1 MRNRIIAGLFTTAV
15 LIFAGPVA
23 ATEIDNI
30 SHSSRIEE
38 IQKMI
43 QRSRERQGV
52 VQTTQEA
59 ESESTP
65 APESAE
71 KPTSDTLRPI
81 VAVEP
86 QIKVVPESTTVFEP
100 NKPKTVFQPNTVFAP
115 VNPAT
120 TPAPAKVTIPATEPR
135 TRAQSRGVPQR
146 AQQVAVRHANRYR
159 HQSASDEPP
168 VTQKE
173 PSREVQVSHK
183 PFMLFA
189 ADLAWDRVDE
199 SSDKSIRNP
208 YSLGA
213 RLENGV
219 ITPLAAIRV
228 YAPDKLP
235 EALAI
240 LAGEKEYT

>member
-23 ATEIDNI
+23 AEEYIP
-30 SHSSRIEE
+30 SYRSSITADVEE
-38 IQKMI
+38 IQTMI
-43 QRSRERQGV
+43 QRSQKRQGSV
-52 VQTTQEA
+52 SAQEVKEPIAPASSQTVELETGI
-59 ESESTP
+59 S
-65 APESAE
+65 
-71 KPTSDTLRPI
+71 PI
-81 VAVEP
+81 
-86 QIKVVPESTTVFEP
+86 S
-100 NKPKTVFQPNTVFAP
+100 PNTAP
-115 VNPAT
+115 NSTSTAGPVH
-120 TPAPAKVTIPATEPR
+120 TPKSAQAQAPAKVTIPATEPR
-135 TRAQSRGVPQR
+135 VVPQR
-146 AQQVAVRHANRYR
+146 AQQVAVRHANRHR
-159 HQSASDEPP
+159 HQSAKDEPP

>member
-23 ATEIDNI
+23 AEEYIP
-30 SHSSRIEE
+30 SYRSSITADVEE
-38 IQKMI
+38 IQTMI
-43 QRSRERQGV
+43 QRSQKRQGSV
-52 VQTTQEA
+52 SAQEVKEPIAPASSQTVELETGI
-59 ESESTP
+59 S
-65 APESAE
+65 
-71 KPTSDTLRPI
+71 PI
-81 VAVEP
+81 
-86 QIKVVPESTTVFEP
+86 S
-100 NKPKTVFQPNTVFAP
+100 PNTAP
-115 VNPAT
+115 NSTSTAGPVH
-120 TPAPAKVTIPATEPR
+120 TPKSAQAQAPAKVTIPATEPR
-135 TRAQSRGVPQR
+135 VVPQR

>member
-1 MRNRIIAGLFTTAV
+1 
-15 LIFAGPVA
+15 
-23 ATEIDNI
+23 
-30 SHSSRIEE
+30 
-38 IQKMI
+38 MI
-43 QRSRERQGV
+43 QRSRERQGYV
-52 VQTTQEA
+52 SAQEVKEPIAPASSQTVELETGI
-59 ESESTP
+59 S
-65 APESAE
+65 
-71 KPTSDTLRPI
+71 PI
-81 VAVEP
+81 
-86 QIKVVPESTTVFEP
+86 S
-100 NKPKTVFQPNTVFAP
+100 PNTAP
-115 VNPAT
+115 NSTSTAGPVH
-120 TPAPAKVTIPATEPR
+120 TPKSAQAQAPAKVTIPATD
-135 TRAQSRGVPQR
+135 RAQTTVVPQR
-146 AQQVAVRHANRYR
+146 AQQVAVRHANRHR
-159 HQSASDEPP
+159 HQSAKDEPP

-189 ADLAWDRVDE
+189 ADLAWNRVDE